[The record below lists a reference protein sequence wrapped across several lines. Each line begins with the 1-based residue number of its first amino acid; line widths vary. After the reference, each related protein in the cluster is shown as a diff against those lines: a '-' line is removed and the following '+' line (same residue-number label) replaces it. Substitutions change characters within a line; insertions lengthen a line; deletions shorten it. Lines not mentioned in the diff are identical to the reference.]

1 MSESAPGRVLVSGG
15 TSAIGASVV
24 RLLAGRG
31 AQVIFTGRDKTRADV
46 LADETGAAFVA
57 AEARDAA
64 QVRAAAAHAVENLGG
79 LDALV
84 LATGVLHLGPLA
96 STSDA
101 AWDHLVDVNL
111 KSAFAWSTACLPAL
125 RASSGSIVAI
135 ASAAAV
141 WPDTA
146 APAYA
151 VTKRALLALTQ
162 MLAAEAAPDVRVNA
176 VCPGDTAAG
185 MTATVTPGRSPA
197 SDGELPRPPLGR
209 HIEPEDVAQA
219 VGFFLSDSASLCTGQ
234 FLCVDGGTRGAHRS

>member
-1 MSESAPGRVLVSGG
+1 MSESTPGRVLVSGG

-31 AQVIFTGRDKTRADV
+31 ARVIFTGRDKTRGDA
-46 LADETGAAFVA
+46 LAEETGASFVA
-57 AEARDAA
+57 TEARDAA
-64 QVRAAAAHAVENLGG
+64 RVRAAAASAVETLGG

-84 LATGVLHLGPLA
+84 LATGVLHLGPLV
-96 STSDA
+96 STSDT
-101 AWDHLVDVNL
+101 AWDHLVDTNL

-162 MLAAEAAPDVRVNA
+162 MLAAEAAPHVRVNA

-185 MTATVTPGRSPA
+185 MTATVTSGQPPA
-197 SDGELPRPPLGR
+197 PDGELPLPPLGR
-209 HIEPEDVAQA
+209 YAEPDDVAQA
-219 VGFFLSDSASLCTGQ
+219 VAFFLSDSASFCTGE
-234 FLCVDGGTRGAHRS
+234 FLRVDGGMRGAHRS